1 MYVVSKSMIL
11 DRFSKSLGKTT
22 PKTQHNVDI
31 IKKVVIFINH
41 RFRIRRKIEQ
51 KRLNVI
57 YICSNFSQEPKTT
70 LCKVMVKNNKSY
82 TTSWKLYN
90 QAIFMSHT
98 PPNQIRLDF
107 FSRRCDLLRN
117 MVSGRP
123 HVRKTAPMPLWNA
136 ATLCITLRT
145 FK

>member
-1 MYVVSKSMIL
+1 MLPTLLLSNPALGSFLYHCRYVVSKSMIL

-22 PKTQHNVDI
+22 PKTEHNVYI

-70 LCKVMVKNNKSY
+70 LYKDP
-82 TTSWKLYN
+82 
-90 QAIFMSHT
+90 Q
-98 PPNQIRLDF
+98 
-107 FSRRCDLLRN
+107 
-117 MVSGRP
+117 
-123 HVRKTAPMPLWNA
+123 
-136 ATLCITLRT
+136 
-145 FK
+145 